1 MANPRLARQ
10 ARRARSGSTE
20 VKLNIT
26 SMMDMFTIILVFL
39 LKSFSTQGQL
49 ITPAAGLVLPTSTIE
64 RTTDEALCVKI
75 SHTVVAVENRIVVD
89 EQRYRQLLEQDDF
102 LIQELLDVLS
112 KYAEE
117 GRKASEMFGKE
128 FSGEITIQGNVDVPY
143 KVLTRVMYTCGQA
156 GYPVMN
162 LIVYKKE

>member
-10 ARRARSGSTE
+10 ARQSRGGSHE

-49 ITPAAGLVLPTSTIE
+49 VTPATGLLLPTSTVE
-64 RTTDEALCVKI
+64 RNTDEALSVKI
-75 SHTVVAVENRIVVD
+75 SRTTVTVEDRVVID
-89 EQRYRQLLEQDDF
+89 EARYGALVTQEDF
-102 LIQELLDVLS
+102 LISELHDVLS
-112 KYAEE
+112 KYADEA
-117 GRKASEMFGKE
+117 RKAGEMFGKE
-128 FSGEITIQGNVDVPY
+128 FSGEITIQGDVEVPY
-143 KVLTRVMYTCGQA
+143 KILTRIMYTCGQA